1 MKIPNNHTAGAVF
14 KFLSRIC
21 CRNFTFSLSSSFR
34 TDGVHVLFLC
44 RDTKSVFQHVFKLC
58 QSQQTIYFSA
68 EDEELQLKWMEI
80 LAKAAKGETEDVAE
94 GLSSP

>member
-1 MKIPNNHTAGAVF
+1 MK
-14 KFLSRIC
+14 
-21 CRNFTFSLSSSFR
+21 
-34 TDGVHVLFLC
+34 
-44 RDTKSVFQHVFKLC
+44 HVFKLC

-94 GLSSP
+94 GLNNP